1 MSNFNSDVI
10 KTILEKDPIALDF
23 YISPYIFFFLF
34 TEAVLSFNFLR

>member
-23 YISPYIFFFLF
+23 YISPYIFFFCSQKQSW
-34 TEAVLSFNFLR
+34 VLIF